1 MVPGTNLS
9 RRIGSLALAR
19 RTLVVALAFAV
30 SGLTGCGE
38 SETPTTEGLSDMAG
52 AIARES
58 AVGIETDAGTKGEAV
73 QITVTVNGVPFA
85 ATLADNM
92 AASKLAEM
100 LSGGPLTFGLSD
112 YAGFEKVGDLGFSLP
127 VENERITTAPGDIVL
142 YQGDQIVCFYGENTW
157 SYTRLA
163 RMDDL
168 AGWEEALGSGAVE
181 LTLALP

>member
-1 MVPGTNLS
+1 MVPGANLS
-9 RRIGSLALAR
+9 CRIGSPTLAR
-19 RTLVVALAFAV
+19 RTLVVALAFAA
-30 SGLTGCGE
+30 SGLTGCGD
-38 SETPTTEGLSDMAG
+38 SETPTTESLSYMAG
-52 AIARES
+52 AIARGS
-58 AVGIETDAGTKGEAV
+58 AVGIETDAGTKGESV

-85 ATLADNM
+85 ATLADNT
-92 AASKLAEM
+92 AASKLAEI
-100 LSGGPLTFGLSD
+100 LSGGPLTVGLSD

-142 YQGDQIVCFYGENTW
+142 YQDDQIVCFYGENTW

-163 RMDDL
+163 RVDDL

>member
-1 MVPGTNLS
+1 MVPGANLS
-9 RRIGSLALAR
+9 CRIGSPTLAR
-19 RTLVVALAFAV
+19 RTLVVALAFAA
-30 SGLTGCGE
+30 SGLTGCGD
-38 SETPTTEGLSDMAG
+38 SETPTTESLSDMAG
-52 AIARES
+52 AIARGS

-85 ATLADNM
+85 ATLADNT
-92 AASKLAEM
+92 AASKLAEI
-100 LSGGPLTFGLSD
+100 LSGGPLTVGLSD

-142 YQGDQIVCFYGENTW
+142 YQDDKIVCFYGENTW

-163 RMDDL
+163 RVDDL